1 MPTPGTLYV
10 HTDLLGSTRMVTS
23 ASGAVLEC
31 YDYLPFGRMLGSGI
45 NSRNN
50 GCYPTNPDAQIN
62 SRLPQ
67 KFTGKERDSE
77 TRLDYFG
84 ARYYSAA
91 QGRFTSADAPFADQ
105 HPENPQS
112 WNLYQY
118 AYNNPLAN
126 VDRDGRSVWTKA
138 IKLLLKGGD
147 IALTVKDVVA
157 DFKTASNVDLPWSTR
172 LLADASILSEV
183 LPISAGDVKD
193 VGRVLG
199 FADKAKD
206 AAQQALRHGDEA
218 AEGLRVIGHRS
229 DGYVDLGREKGCE
242 VL

>member
-1 MPTPGTLYV
+1 
-10 HTDLLGSTRMVTS
+10 MVTS
-23 ASGAVLEC
+23 ATGAVLEC

-50 GCYPTNPDAQIN
+50 GCYPANPDTQIN

-147 IALTVKDVVA
+147 IALTVKDVVD

-206 AAQQALRHGDEA
+206 AAQKALKHGDDA
-218 AEGLRVIGHRS
+218 AEGLRVIGHDTDAYRQPWS
-229 DGYVDLGREKGCE
+229 R
-242 VL
+242 